1 MLHKTTLYTLSLLL
15 LLIGAAGCSVEP
27 KPVPYGEANCTHCQ
41 MTVSDNRYGAELVND
56 KGKAFYFDAAECLA
70 AYVIEQPE
78 IGDKAAYLLVTDF
91 TNPNTLIEVE
101 KAHFLQTTE
110 LPSPMGMFLSAVADD
125 VAATKLQEEYGGRIL
140 KWDGVKQAVKNNERP
155 Q

>member
-1 MLHKTTLYTLSLLL
+1 MLHKHTLYTLSLLL

-70 AYVIEQPE
+70 SYTLEHKE
-78 IGDKAAYLLVTDF
+78 ISDKAAYLLVTDF
-91 TNPNTLIEVE
+91 ANPNTLIEVD
-101 KAHFLQTTE
+101 KAHFLQSTE
-110 LPSPMGMFLSAVADD
+110 LPSPMGMFLTAVADE
-125 VAATKLQEEYGGRIL
+125 ATATNMQQEYGGRL
-140 KWDGVKQAVKNNERP
+140 LNWEEVKQAVRNNEKP
-155 Q
+155 E

>member
-15 LLIGAAGCSVEP
+15 LLIGTAGCSVEP

-70 AYVIEQPE
+70 AYTLAQPE
-78 IGDKAAYLLVTDF
+78 ISDKAAFLLVTDF
-91 TNPNTLIEVE
+91 ANPNTLIAVD
-101 KAHFLQTTE
+101 KAHFLQSAE
-110 LPSPMGMFLSAVADD
+110 LPSPMGMFLTAVADE
-125 VAATKLQEEYGGRIL
+125 ATANKMQQEYGGRL
-140 KWDGVKQAVKNNERP
+140 LNWEEVKQAVRNNEKP
-155 Q
+155 E